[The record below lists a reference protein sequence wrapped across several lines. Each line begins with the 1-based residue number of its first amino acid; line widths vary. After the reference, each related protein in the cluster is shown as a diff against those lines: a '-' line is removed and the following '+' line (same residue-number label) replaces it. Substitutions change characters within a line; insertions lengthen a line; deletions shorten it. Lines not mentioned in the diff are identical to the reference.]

1 MSAFCCWFLAG
12 VALIGAD
19 PVLGTGVSPTT
30 PSPVVTEDA
39 APLDDVVLERSRER
53 TAEEIAES
61 YKGFLTPRPPKTVGF
76 VLDGPPAEDDPVD
89 RYAAEI
95 MEVAGK
101 SFDIRFVRKA
111 ADQTVAGVDAALH
124 ET

>member
-1 MSAFCCWFLAG
+1 MSLA
-12 VALIGAD
+12 GAD
-19 PVLGTGVSPTT
+19 PVLGTELSAAA
-30 PSPVVTEDA
+30 PSPVVVQDA
-39 APLDDVVLERSRER
+39 PPLAGVVLERGRER

-124 ET
+124 